1 MCSHANIFS
10 RYCQYF
16 AHFPPFRK
24 IQLYP
29 QSWWEIACDKF
40 FPKNQQGPW
49 KINGGVKEPTMPP
62 PPPVPIQESLEL
74 ARELFSS
81 RLSRNKNRGR
91 DSLGELEGIEKSWK
105 TKNNEHGHLL
115 WFGCNMDI
123 IWINKF
129 MNFNYK
135 YVVSINMNTP
145 QQLCFLCFL
154 FSQCLDFFLRK
165 KASLLPILPWCSN
178 KPSWWNGSNH
188 HTALKFKM
196 EPKRNRRIPFRCFVS
211 FSKWILVIFFLRSL
225 FF

>member
-1 MCSHANIFS
+1 M
-10 RYCQYF
+10 
-16 AHFPPFRK
+16 
-24 IQLYP
+24 
-29 QSWWEIACDKF
+29 
-40 FPKNQQGPW
+40 
-49 KINGGVKEPTMPP
+49 
-62 PPPVPIQESLEL
+62 PIQESLEL